1 MATLTVTVT
10 EALTLN
16 NTEQGG
22 TVTQSISGINDTLK
36 RIISVPTSEV
46 NLYEAHDNNVAGNT
60 FEDDHIKYV
69 RISNLDATNYVSL
82 IIKNASND
90 EFTYKVGAGESFLLH
105 GHNASVDAAAGA
117 ITLGSEAS
125 ITLVSAK
132 ADTAVVDVEVFIAS
146 A

>member
-46 NLYEAHDNNVAGNT
+46 NLYEAHDTNVAGNT
-60 FEDDHIKYV
+60 IDDDNIKYD
-69 RISNLDATNYVSL
+69 RISNLDA
-82 IIKNASND
+82 KNSCMR
-90 EFTYKVGAGESFLLH
+90 
-105 GHNASVDAAAGA
+105 
-117 ITLGSEAS
+117 
-125 ITLVSAK
+125 
-132 ADTAVVDVEVFIAS
+132 
-146 A
+146 